1 MVSIMT
7 NGNENLI
14 NKIVS
19 LMETDSSADAPQ
31 DSLKWAKNIFRSRA
45 VEPKKSLVQKV
56 LAVLKIDLSPN
67 KAAFGERSAASSQA
81 RQMLFS
87 AGEIG
92 IDLRISETEKGSN
105 LRGQIL
111 GEGFAN
117 CTIKLGE
124 FETVSNELSEFSFA
138 KISGGEYDLTLKTDE
153 TEIVIES
160 LIF

>member
-1 MVSIMT
+1 MA

-19 LMETDSSADAPQ
+19 LMETDSSFDTPQ
-31 DSLKWAKNIFRSRA
+31 DSIKWAKNIFRVRA
-45 VEPKKSLVQKV
+45 AQPEKSFVQKV
-56 LAVLKIDLSPN
+56 LAVLQMDLSPN
-67 KAAFGERSAASSQA
+67 KAAFGERSAGASQA

-92 IDLRISETEKGSN
+92 IDLRVSETEKGFD

-111 GEGFAN
+111 GEGFVN
-117 CTIKLGE
+117 CAIKLGAY
-124 FETVSNELSEFSFA
+124 ETVSNELSEFSFA
-138 KISGGEYDLTLKTDE
+138 EIANGEYDLILKTSE
-153 TEIVIES
+153 TEIEIKN